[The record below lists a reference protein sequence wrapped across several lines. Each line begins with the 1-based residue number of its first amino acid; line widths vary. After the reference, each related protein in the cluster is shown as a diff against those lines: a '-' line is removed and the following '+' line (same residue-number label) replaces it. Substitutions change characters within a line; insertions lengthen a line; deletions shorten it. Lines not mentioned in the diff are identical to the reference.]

1 MEITAMKKSNTLL
14 VISALCLLALPLAA
28 EPQPTNQGVVADLPP
43 SQPGSVPAGASTPT
57 NQGPSAIAALVSTN
71 RDYQLRREDLIEVKV
86 YGEDELT
93 ARVRLDGNGTVDLPL
108 LPGVSLNALTQPQAC
123 ERIRALYMKDFL
135 FDPMVSLTI
144 LEYSK
149 SKVTVLGQVR
159 TPGVYLF
166 PANERLNLLQA
177 IALAGGYTRTGEPGK
192 IIIKRVQNGR
202 QNVIKV
208 DGRAMAKEEGYKM
221 FEIQPDDLI
230 TIAES
235 LW

>member
-1 MEITAMKKSNTLL
+1 
-14 VISALCLLALPLAA
+14 
-28 EPQPTNQGVVADLPP
+28 
-43 SQPGSVPAGASTPT
+43 
-57 NQGPSAIAALVSTN
+57 
-71 RDYQLRREDLIEVKV
+71 
-86 YGEDELT
+86 
-93 ARVRLDGNGTVDLPL
+93 
-108 LPGVSLNALTQPQAC
+108 
-123 ERIRALYMKDFL
+123 MKDFL

>member
-1 MEITAMKKSNTLL
+1 
-14 VISALCLLALPLAA
+14 
-28 EPQPTNQGVVADLPP
+28 
-43 SQPGSVPAGASTPT
+43 
-57 NQGPSAIAALVSTN
+57 VSTN